1 MSSRPSKMLP
11 RKLICAVVAFTML
24 SATSA
29 TAEVGAGSPA
39 FNGLPGCVDPDRFPD
54 QVTTPCSAILTFGAG
69 ATARGRASAVTAA
82 GASLGHNLSRHNAVS
97 AFVPNDRALRL
108 LADDP
113 EIDQIIPNRRMG
125 VMAPPGRCSP
135 WPSCRDSGDG
145 GSGGNEDVPSGV
157 SRIGADTAVNTGAG
171 IGVAIVDTG
180 LDFSHGDMN
189 VAAACFDA
197 FGGTCQDDHGHG
209 SHVGGIVAALKNGQ
223 DVVGVAPDATL
234 YAVKVLDAAG
244 FGSDA
249 DIIAGLGWIAAN
261 AAGVGGDPA
270 IRVVN
275 MSLGDAPRDC
285 GSADWTPAGG
295 TRAPD
300 NPLLR
305 AAIQDLT
312 NAGITV
318 VVAAGNDRNLEVR
331 DTAPASC
338 AEVIAVAS
346 TTAIDGGNK
355 CRKSSTL
362 ILADTASFFTTDG
375 AFADEQLSGEGIG
388 VTISAPGEKQ
398 EDLTCAQVKSVGI
411 LSLQLGGGTTRKN
424 GTSMAAPHVAGVAAL
439 MLQNDSSLMPED
451 IRAAIRSNAVGVGA
465 APYDPILGT
474 PDGELEGILSA
485 DGL

>member
-1 MSSRPSKMLP
+1 MFSRPSKMSP
-11 RKLICAVVAFTML
+11 PKLICAVAAL
-24 SATSA
+24 ILLNATPA
-29 TAEVGAGSPA
+29 NAEVGAGSPA
-39 FNGLPGCVDPDRFPD
+39 SNGLPGCVDPDRFPE
-54 QVTTPCSAILTFGAG
+54 QVKTPCSAILTFGAG
-69 ATARGRASAVTAA
+69 ATARDRSSAVTTA
-82 GASLGHNLSRHNAVS
+82 GASLGHDLSRRNAVS
-97 AFVPNDRALRL
+97 AFVPNERALRL

-113 EIDQIIPNRRMG
+113 EIDRIIPNRRMG
-125 VMAPPGRCSP
+125 VMAPPNKCAP
-135 WPSCRDSGDG
+135 WPSCKDDG
-145 GSGGNEDVPSGV
+145 GGGGGNQEIPSGV
-157 SRIGADTAVNTGAG
+157 SRIGADRTANSGAG

-180 LDFSHGDMN
+180 LDMGHGDMI
-189 VAAACFDA
+189 VGAACFDA

-209 SHVGGIVAALKNGQ
+209 SHVGGIVAALDNDQ
-223 DVVGVAPDATL
+223 DVVGVAPGATL
-234 YAVKVLDAAG
+234 FAVKVLNAAG

-249 DIIAGLGWIAAN
+249 DIIAGLDWITTN
-261 AAGVGGDPA
+261 AASVSPA

-285 GSADWTPAGG
+285 GSADWTLAGG

-318 VVAAGNDRNLEVR
+318 VVAAGNNRNLEVR
-331 DTAPASC
+331 DTAPAGC

-346 TTAIDGGNK
+346 TTARDGASK
-355 CRKSSTL
+355 CRASSTL
-362 ILADTASFFTTDG
+362 IYADTASFFTTDG
-375 AFADEQLSGEGIG
+375 AFADEQPSGAGIG

-411 LSLQLGGGTTRKN
+411 LSLQLGGGTTRKT

-439 MLQNDSSLMPED
+439 MLETDPSRSPEA
-451 IRAAIRSNAVGVGA
+451 IRAAIGVNADAAGA

-474 PDGELEGILSA
+474 PDGESEGILSA
-485 DGL
+485 EGL